1 MHRLPIILRE
11 DSKLRRIFAL
21 REDDIQK
28 LLAVENV
35 EQQRLARTP
44 SRNKLLIRMLIA
56 TGLRVAE
63 LSNLRIEDID
73 LENGQAIIWM
83 GKGRKQRTVLIDP
96 DTITLLRS
104 FCQGK
109 DPKGLLIGLK
119 PRQIQNVVKHYA
131 KAAGVR
137 WAEHVS
143 PHRLRDTFAVHW
155 VRHQGDLESLRRLLG
170 HNSLATTQRY
180 LVFEFDEVKA
190 QYDRIFGHK
199 EKRLYE

>member
-1 MHRLPIILRE
+1 MRRLPIILRE
-11 DSKLRRIFAL
+11 DSKLRIFAL
-21 REDDIQK
+21 REDDVQK
-28 LLAVENV
+28 LLTVENV
-35 EQQRLARTP
+35 EKYRLNRT
-44 SRNKLLIRMLIA
+44 SMRNKVLIRVLLV
-56 TGLRVAE
+56 TGVRLTE
-63 LSNLRIEDID
+63 ISNLRIEDID
-73 LENGQAIIWM
+73 LENGVAYVWH

-96 DTITLLRS
+96 DTITLLKTY
-104 FCQGK
+104 CQGR
-109 DPKGLLIGLK
+109 DPESSLIGLK
-119 PRQIQNVVKHYA
+119 PRQIGYVVKQYA

-180 LVFEFDEVKA
+180 LVFDFDEVKA

>member
-21 REDDIQK
+21 REDDIEK
-28 LLAVENV
+28 LLAVENI
-35 EQQRLARTP
+35 ERQRPKTP
-44 SRNKLLIRMLIA
+44 SRNKLLIRILIV

-63 LSNLRIEDID
+63 LSNIRIEDLD
-73 LENGQAIIWM
+73 FENGQAYVWH
-83 GKGRKQRTVLIDP
+83 GKNRKQRTVLIDP
-96 DTITLLRS
+96 DTIAMLRTY
-104 FCQGK
+104 CQGR
-109 DPKGLLIGLK
+109 DPKSLLIDLK
-119 PRQIQNVVKHYA
+119 PRQIQNIVKRYA
-131 KAAGVR
+131 KVAGVR

-180 LVFEFDEVKA
+180 LVFDFDEVKA